1 MSVYDTRPSRPNS
14 IEIKRSYQGEVVD
27 GSEHNMYGMVNMQHN
42 DHQQYVQGNQYQGL
56 ENQNNL
62 SQQQMYDEAIYNSQ
76 SYGGYHGNS
85 MSPEGIYGPGT
96 PTRNKIRPTQPPPAP
111 PPITGTLNASN
122 ANTPTRGRNMTGG
135 RDNLPPPPPI
145 PDCMVPAQNI
155 SSQLNSSVL
164 NGNMAIKFLTK
175 ANNNSRAGSPQ
186 LLLSS
191 NVQDASAMV
200 LAQLNN
206 QISNMNTNSLGHDLP
221 PPPPAPDQVIHFRI
235 MSNYYFIS
243 FFILN

>member
-27 GSEHNMYGMVNMQHN
+27 GSEHNMYGMVNIQQN
-42 DHQQYVQGNQYQGL
+42 ENQQYVQTNQYQGL

-62 SQQQMYDEAIYNSQ
+62 SQQQMYEEAIYNSQ
-76 SYGGYHGNS
+76 SIYGGYPGNS

-111 PPITGTLNASN
+111 PPNTGALNASN
-122 ANTPTRGRNMTGG
+122 ANTPTRGRSMPSG

-145 PDCMVPAQNI
+145 PDCMVPVQNNI
-155 SSQLNSSVL
+155 SSQMNSGVL
-164 NGNMAIKFLTK
+164 NGNMAIKFLAK

-186 LLLSS
+186 MLLSTH
-191 NVQDASAMV
+191 VQDANAMV

-206 QISNMNTNSLGHDLP
+206 QISNMNTNSAHDLP
-221 PPPPAPDQVIHFRI
+221 PPPPAPDQVFNIT
-235 MSNYYFIS
+235 Y
-243 FFILN
+243 